1 MSPNSFRGSI
11 WDKLI
16 SQYQVTSSRL
26 RLRHL
31 TLNLWSICYKVVF
44 PKKRLNIRKDGDDE
58 NWLIFDQRTI
68 VQQKKLRQKYEHETK
83 QRHSTWHFSVTFK
96 YKLCQISSLLCLK
109 ELNRNQCCW
118 LTNFDFFWTT
128 FLSDM
133 LNFFRLKWLKLHI
146 EAFFTYLALKQIV
159 IKLFLH
165 SSNQKQDNK
174 GGG

>member
-1 MSPNSFRGSI
+1 MIYMLQSC
-11 WDKLI
+11 L
-16 SQYQVTSSRL
+16 SQ
-26 RLRHL
+26 
-31 TLNLWSICYKVVF
+31 
-44 PKKRLNIRKDGDDE
+44 KRLNIRKDGDDE

-68 VQQKKLRQKYEHETK
+68 VQQKKLRQKYEHENK

-118 LTNFDFFWTT
+118 LTNFDFFGRH

-133 LNFFRLKWLKLHI
+133 LNFRLKWLKLHI

-159 IKLFLH
+159 IELFLH
-165 SSNQKQDNK
+165 SSNQNRIIRVEGNEIVTK
-174 GGG
+174 GSTYFILFFSSQFFSYVNLMIASHSVKI

>member
-1 MSPNSFRGSI
+1 MINEQKLTYLLYRELCYRCNQNVQIRVSPNGFQGSI

-31 TLNLWSICYKVVF
+31 KSEPMIYMLQSCLSQ
-44 PKKRLNIRKDGDDE
+44 KRLNIRKDGDDE

-68 VQQKKLRQKYEHETK
+68 VQQKKLRQKYEHENK

-109 ELNRNQCCW
+109 ELNRNQCC
-118 LTNFDFFWTT
+118 
-128 FLSDM
+128 
-133 LNFFRLKWLKLHI
+133 
-146 EAFFTYLALKQIV
+146 
-159 IKLFLH
+159 
-165 SSNQKQDNK
+165 
-174 GGG
+174 